1 MANWKMVAGAT
12 RREND
17 AVPMLDC
24 REVCAETIDV
34 ILLLSQVDVSSSEPI
49 RGGTPFA
56 HCG

>member
-12 RREND
+12 RREDD
-17 AVPMLDC
+17 AVPMLDG

-34 ILLLSQVDVSSSEPI
+34 ILLLSQVDVSSSGPI
-49 RGGTPFA
+49 RGETPFA